1 MKFSACAE
9 SEMKEIPHRRSDFT
23 RRRRISLAKQ
33 ISQNPQGI
41 YFVEKKHL
49 LSVEKRCFF
58 SGGEGGI
65 CFSAEKPR
73 RLQQSPGL
81 LLRAA
86 FQIPPTVNA

>member
-1 MKFSACAE
+1 MLCKSVCPCSVAAADLSPKNVPPARFLHGETHFGFKSLPLL
-9 SEMKEIPHRRSDFT
+9 IPKNKPPSKDGG
-23 RRRRISLAKQ
+23 L
-33 ISQNPQGI
+33 
-41 YFVEKKHL
+41 YF
-49 LSVEKRCFF
+49 
-58 SGGEGGI
+58 GGEGGI